1 MDIGVHMK
9 YFRELTQKEK
19 EECRKAFKQIDI
31 NKDNRLSW
39 TELRHA
45 SDLLGMT
52 LNEKQAKKMIR
63 EVDKNGDGFIDY
75 KEFETIMSKN
85 SKPICLID
93 YEDEVLRQAFDNFD
107 IDKNGEIT
115 KEELIMVLQSLGTDT
130 AEMDASEM
138 LREADLNG
146 DGVISFEEFARVAAQ
161 QRM

>member
-1 MDIGVHMK
+1 
-9 YFRELTQKEK
+9 
-19 EECRKAFKQIDI
+19 
-31 NKDNRLSW
+31 
-39 TELRHA
+39 
-45 SDLLGMT
+45 MT

-63 EVDKNGDGFIDY
+63 EVDRNGDGFIDY

-93 YEDEVLRQAFDNFD
+93 YEDEVLRQAFDSFD
-107 IDKNGEIT
+107 VDKNGEIT
-115 KEELIMVLQSLGTDT
+115 IEELIMVLQSLGTET

-138 LREADLNG
+138 LKEADLNG